1 MTGLRHLATSTA
13 ACFLLICAT
22 SFLIKG
28 PDAAAWVDEFSAF
41 VGFLKARVGAA

>member
-1 MTGLRHLATSTA
+1 MSPLRHLTASTI

-28 PDAAAWVDEFSAF
+28 PDAAAWVEEFSAF